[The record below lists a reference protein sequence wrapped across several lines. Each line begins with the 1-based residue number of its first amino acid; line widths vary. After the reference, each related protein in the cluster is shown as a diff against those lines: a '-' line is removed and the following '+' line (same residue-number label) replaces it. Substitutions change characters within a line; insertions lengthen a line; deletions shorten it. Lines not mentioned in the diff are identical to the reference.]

1 MRSEEVTKM
10 QTGLFKEIIA
20 MAASTIRTQKIRS
33 GLTILGIVIGITSI
47 VGMTSLIRGFDES
60 LRDRIRDIGPD
71 TVFVSQFSGVS
82 FMSGA
87 DLNELLQR
95 PTLTPNDA
103 RAIER
108 QAPSVAAVNLMLGGN
123 GSPATP
129 RTRIHYNGERTKR
142 IPISGS
148 TENFPDVFRVDLAYG
163 RFYTEGEVNHR
174 RRVVVLGQNPYLALF
189 PNVDP
194 IGKTVRIGNQPY
206 TVIGVLE
213 ARPNAGGLNSDA
225 DDIAIIPHTAYQK
238 QFGVRVLRSQRGQFT
253 SVMIAAVPHEGVPRE
268 EAIQDITD
276 VMRIRHGLRLDE
288 PNDFDIVTQDAA
300 MRLWDQVSSATYL
313 ALVAISSIA
322 LLVGGIGVMA
332 IMTISVKE
340 RTREIGTRKALG
352 ARRREI
358 LWQFLLEAVFLTGI
372 GGLLGIM
379 FGSGIGFGVHFA
391 TGFPISM
398 PWWSFALGI
407 GFSAAVGIIFGIMP
421 AIRAS
426 ALDPIEAL
434 RYE

>member
-1 MRSEEVTKM
+1 M

-225 DDIAIIPHTAYQK
+225 DDVAIIPHTAYQK

-379 FGSGIGFGVHFA
+379 FGSGIGFGIHFA

-407 GFSAAVGIIFGIMP
+407 GFSSAVGIIFGIMP